1 MGPPQISDEELVR
14 YILSKNNLEDQNY
27 ETIELNKRIDLA
39 FEDNLQNLPNRIARL
54 EKIILDLEKK
64 SIKLESYYNQII
76 DSLEEKTNYFE
87 ILEKYENKSL
97 IKAQE
102 KFENTSIP
110 PQSYSLD
117 GFIRYNLQGIRLKV
131 VYIQKKLLKSKIIYI
146 EDGNTISEP
155 IKSINISIESLKMNA
170 FLKINEAVYEMEKS
184 TFKEFTLNYP
194 FNTNNRVIIVPYHER
209 DAKIINFSFNILN
222 KT

>member
-1 MGPPQISDEELVR
+1 MGPPQISDEELIR
-14 YILSKNNLEDQNY
+14 YILSKDNLGDQNY

-39 FEDNLQNLPNRIARL
+39 FEDNLQNLPDRIARL
-54 EKIILDLEKK
+54 EKIILDLEKE
-64 SIKLESYYNQII
+64 SIKLESDYNQII

-87 ILEKYENKSL
+87 ILEKYTNKSL

-117 GFIRYNLQGIRLKV
+117 GFIRYSLQGIRLKV

-155 IKSINISIESLKMNA
+155 LKSINISIESLKMNA
-170 FLKINEAVYEMEKS
+170 FLKINEAVYEIEKS
-184 TFKEFTLNYP
+184 TFKEFALNYP
-194 FNTNNRVIIVPYHER
+194 FNTNNRVIIVPYNDR
-209 DAKIINFSFNILN
+209 GAKIINFSFNILN